1 MSFGQL
7 PSPKQILYNFAAL
20 FSGMGL
26 ARVSTAVALILLA
39 RQVGPSS
46 YGQYV
51 ACFSLAKLTSVFF
64 SWGFDGWLLWR
75 GGRAENLETV
85 AINSGVAL
93 TWKLTLGVFWFAL
106 LYALTGWLN
115 PATFPAPVVLA
126 TGLIVWADDLTN
138 TVWSVFKSTLQND
151 ITFKIITSVQIV
163 LVLVTLALIWSGAED
178 LLIFLWA
185 RVVVASLG
193 CVVAIYLLRSGG
205 HSLPARVH
213 VAVVSVG
220 DPVCGVAGLR

>member
-1 MSFGQL
+1 M
-7 PSPKQILYNFAAL
+7 
-20 FSGMGL
+20 
-26 ARVSTAVALILLA
+26 
-39 RQVGPSS
+39 
-46 YGQYV
+46 
-51 ACFSLAKLTSVFF
+51 
-64 SWGFDGWLLWR
+64 
-75 GGRAENLETV
+75 
-85 AINSGVAL
+85 
-93 TWKLTLGVFWFAL
+93 
-106 LYALTGWLN
+106 
-115 PATFPAPVVLA
+115 
-126 TGLIVWADDLTN
+126 
-138 TVWSVFKSTLQND
+138 QND